1 MNFCFLLA
9 FSATVALTAT
19 VSVLFG
25 LVSGV
30 AAFCRRHPEAIKIAG
45 SASRAVSGIVIN
57 SITFATDSLQPK
69 DASLLFA
76 DWWQDRLNKPH
87 NTHGVAGFYL
97 ATPPTST
104 PNSRPT
110 PRNHCVLSRVTD
122 ATGSAASLDSPTPAT
137 KAAEREKKSNWSW
150 VQKHLFV
157 YPWRHNLLLPLNRSL
172 RNLWACRS
180 GSGNV
185 SQRLAQ
191 HVSVLIY
198 LHAQRFGPQTQPPE
212 LRELTGSG
220 SSNQYQYRCRYR
232 IQFQYH

>member
-76 DWWQDRLNKPH
+76 D
-87 NTHGVAGFYL
+87 
-97 ATPPTST
+97 
-104 PNSRPT
+104 
-110 PRNHCVLSRVTD
+110 
-122 ATGSAASLDSPTPAT
+122 
-137 KAAEREKKSNWSW
+137 
-150 VQKHLFV
+150 
-157 YPWRHNLLLPLNRSL
+157 
-172 RNLWACRS
+172 
-180 GSGNV
+180 
-185 SQRLAQ
+185 
-191 HVSVLIY
+191 
-198 LHAQRFGPQTQPPE
+198 
-212 LRELTGSG
+212 
-220 SSNQYQYRCRYR
+220 
-232 IQFQYH
+232 